1 MRAAKDRSY
10 IGLDCDNTRA
20 DNPCGIGKQ
29 PRRASPFSYA
39 VARASSRRNYREC
52 DSRLAFSHS
61 VQAAPELSSLPLS
74 LALAALSHLPSLSP
88 SFSLSLARARA
99 LIISCEFVSSD
110 KAGLNYFVPMLKLFG
125 SDSLKL
131 DSAVDV
137 RELYNQSGM
146 IKILQDR
153 SRKFSKLRLSQA
165 FRVLSELL
173 RVKTLRES

>member
-61 VQAAPELSSLPLS
+61 VQAAPELSSFPLS
-74 LALAALSHLPSLSP
+74 PASAALSHSSSPPPPSRARAHLIFFCEFTSLDRGRLDAALQLSRGDTWALRMPRDLIQASMSGSFITDLESFLKVETGVLPSLT
-88 SFSLSLARARA
+88 
-99 LIISCEFVSSD
+99 
-110 KAGLNYFVPMLKLFG
+110 
-125 SDSLKL
+125 
-131 DSAVDV
+131 
-137 RELYNQSGM
+137 RE
-146 IKILQDR
+146 
-153 SRKFSKLRLSQA
+153 
-165 FRVLSELL
+165 
-173 RVKTLRES
+173 

>member
-61 VQAAPELSSLPLS
+61 VQAAPELSSFPLS
-74 LALAALSHLPSLSP
+74 PASAALSHSSPPPSLSC
-88 SFSLSLARARA
+88 ARAPHLFLRIHVFGQGQA
-99 LIISCEFVSSD
+99 RRGASIISWRY
-110 KAGLNYFVPMLKLFG
+110 LG
-125 SDSLKL
+125 SADAPRL
-131 DSAVDV
+131 DSSVDV
-137 RELYNQSGM
+137 RELYN
-146 IKILQDR
+146 R
-153 SRKFSKLRLSQA
+153 S
-165 FRVLSELL
+165 
-173 RVKTLRES
+173 